1 MRLVSVAAILAVL
14 AGPAF
19 AQTAPMQKY
28 GDPDPEKSRNEIEA
42 EKQAERAYKRSL
54 SNVPNASGP
63 VDPWGNVRGGETQ
76 KAAAK
81 PAPVKRNK
89 PAAPTN

>member
-76 KAAAK
+76 KDAAK

>member
-1 MRLVSVAAILAVL
+1 MRIVTAIVTFALL

-81 PAPVKRNK
+81 PAPVKRSK
-89 PAAPTN
+89 PATAPN